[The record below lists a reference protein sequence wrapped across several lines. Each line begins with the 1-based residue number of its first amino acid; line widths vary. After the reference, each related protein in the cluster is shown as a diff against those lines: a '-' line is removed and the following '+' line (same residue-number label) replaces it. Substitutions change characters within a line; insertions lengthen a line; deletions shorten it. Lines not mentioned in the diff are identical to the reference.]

1 MEKLLIH
8 NAQAYA
14 LRRGLRIAERLGFGI
29 HGVIFVA
36 ENNTKAGKTAV
47 KAHRSAEPYFRERS
61 VYERLSRIGVHELLG
76 FNVPQSIAFDDELRV
91 IEMTIVARP
100 FVLDFAGAYLDIP
113 PDFPEETWAEWEIEK
128 REQFEERWPTVQT
141 VLAALEGF
149 DIRWWM
155 SLPAIS
161 HFLTETTEAG
171 GSINLRQFRL
181 E

>member
-1 MEKLLIH
+1 MLCIAGLGSPSAWASVFTVSSLSLKTIQKPAKPLSPSRVTVSFG
-8 NAQAYA
+8 A
-14 LRRGLRIAERLGFGI
+14 RR
-29 HGVIFVA
+29 
-36 ENNTKAGKTAV
+36 V

-100 FVLDFAGAYLDIP
+100 FVLDFAGAYFDIP

-149 DIRWWM
+149 DIHMVDVSPQQYR
-155 SLPAIS
+155 I
-161 HFLTETTEAG
+161 F
-171 GSINLRQFRL
+171 
-181 E
+181 